1 MLSHFQQKLVVPH
14 LEVVGDVE
22 VEFADG
28 DGHFYMR
35 IFICGEVG
43 LNGMP
48 VLVKFM
54 MTWVEGWVPLWTEKR

>member
-28 DGHFYMR
+28 DGHFYVR
-35 IFICGEVG
+35 IFVGREVSLDG
-43 LNGMP
+43 VS
-48 VLVKFM
+48 VLVDF
-54 MTWVEGWVPLWTEKR
+54 VVA